1 MPKWRIT
8 WPIDGICRR
17 ADLPAW
23 LVSAPL
29 EIVKRIGML
38 ALVAVLTATGCG
50 SQKPTA
56 APPATPANL
65 IEFTVDG
72 GGPYQL
78 GATLASLQTA
88 GSLDEVT
95 PGGAA
100 CPENTTARGKDV
112 WKDVRLS
119 FRKDGKLYLIINKS
133 ASIPTPSGVWLGT
146 TLADLKKIYAG
157 VTGEELTRATGTA
170 YLITTLSGGGILFD
184 LDANKKV
191 ISMAAGDAA
200 SLKSTYVGSTQFC

>member
-1 MPKWRIT
+1 
-8 WPIDGICRR
+8 
-17 ADLPAW
+17 
-23 LVSAPL
+23 
-29 EIVKRIGML
+29 ML

-50 SQKPTA
+50 SEKPAA
-56 APPATPANL
+56 APPATAAASTPASGSASSPASATPSASPANL

-78 GATLASLQTA
+78 GATLASLQAA

-95 PGGAA
+95 AGGAA

-119 FRKDGKLYLIINKS
+119 FRKDGKLYLLVNKS
-133 ASIPTPSGVWLGT
+133 ASIPTPSGAWLGT

-157 VTGEELTRATGTA
+157 VTGEDLTRATGTA
-170 YLITTLSGGGILFD
+170 FLITTLSGGGLLFD

-191 ISMAAGDAA
+191 ISMAVGDAA
-200 SLKSTYVGSTQFC
+200 SLKSSYTASTEFC

>member
-1 MPKWRIT
+1 
-8 WPIDGICRR
+8 
-17 ADLPAW
+17 
-23 LVSAPL
+23 
-29 EIVKRIGML
+29 ML

-56 APPATPANL
+56 APPATPAASTPASSSASSAASATTSASPANL

-112 WKDVRLS
+112 WRDVRLS

-133 ASIPTPSGVWLGT
+133 ASVPTPSGVWLGT